1 VVGYNPFVEKHP
13 ISYMINEIIYIVKN
27 KIKDQCSMSI
37 MIIIIII
44 VFVDNQAMMMTTTI
58 F

>member
-1 VVGYNPFVEKHP
+1 
-13 ISYMINEIIYIVKN
+13 MINEIIYIVKN